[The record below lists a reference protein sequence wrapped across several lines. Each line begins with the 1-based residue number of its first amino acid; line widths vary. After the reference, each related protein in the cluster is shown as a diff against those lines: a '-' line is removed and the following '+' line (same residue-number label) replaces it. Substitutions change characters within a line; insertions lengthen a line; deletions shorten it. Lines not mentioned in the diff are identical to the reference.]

1 MDKQIP
7 IYFDSVIVASPIER
21 ISDSNPNLG
30 RLNVGVFTKYGNRN
44 GSYITDEVANQLI
57 QSATTG
63 DTPVVGFF
71 DPETQTWAGH
81 TGPTLASAY
90 GYVESFVGWQ
100 PLTDTD
106 GIERDYAVFSVVM
119 FNKYFDEAS
128 KVIGQNQSMELDI
141 NSINGDWVDIE
152 DTEYFVYTTA
162 KIQGLCIIGNHEPCF
177 SVSSFFSKND
187 ANYESQYEKFASL
200 LSSLKQ
206 EVEEASKGGT
216 QTMNEFENVE
226 VTPVVEEPQQET
238 SEVVEEVVEPAVE
251 ETPVEFEETKEEE
264 TVVEEGSVAEEATT
278 EEPTV
283 TFTELTAV
291 TYSDFDILQQNY
303 NELQAQFEQ
312 LQADYTAAQQ
322 RISELEQFQNAQE
335 QEKTQLQAD
344 LTAAQE
350 TIVTYELERKNNLIE
365 RYKKVLNDEQI
376 SEFTGSVN
384 NFNYSELESKLA
396 IIYANSNMQGEDN
409 KKVPLPEVQESSFAL
424 LMKKYK
430 K

>member
-1 MDKQIP
+1 MDRQIP

-44 GSYITDEVANQLI
+44 GSYITDEVAEQLI

-106 GIERDYAVFSVVM
+106 GIERDYAVFSVIM

-141 NSINGDWVDIE
+141 NSINGDWAEIDDI
-152 DTEYFVYTTA
+152 EYFVYTTA
-162 KIQGLCIIGNHEPCF
+162 KIQGLCIIGSHEPCF

-264 TVVEEGSVAEEATT
+264 TVVEEEVVAEEAAVET
-278 EEPTV
+278 EEVAAETV
-283 TFTELTAV
+283 
-291 TYSDFDILQQNY
+291 SNFDILQQNY

-322 RISELEQFQNAQE
+322 RITELEQFQNAQE
-335 QEKTQLQAD
+335 QEKAQLQAD
-344 LTAAQE
+344 LTTAQE
-350 TIVTYELERKNNLIE
+350 TITTYELERKNNLIE

-376 SEFTGSVN
+376 SEFTSSVN
-384 NFNYSELESKLA
+384 NFSYSELESKLA

>member
-1 MDKQIP
+1 MDRQIP

-44 GSYITDEVANQLI
+44 GSYITDEVAEQLI

-106 GIERDYAVFSVVM
+106 GIERDYAVFSVIM

-141 NSINGDWVDIE
+141 NSINGDWAEIDDI
-152 DTEYFVYTTA
+152 EYFVYTTA
-162 KIQGLCIIGNHEPCF
+162 KIQGLCIIGSHEPCF

-264 TVVEEGSVAEEATT
+264 TVVEEEVIAEEAAVET
-278 EEPTV
+278 EEVAAETV
-283 TFTELTAV
+283 
-291 TYSDFDILQQNY
+291 SDFDILQQNY

-322 RISELEQFQNAQE
+322 RITELEQFQNAQE
-335 QEKTQLQAD
+335 QEKAQLQAD
-344 LTAAQE
+344 LTTAQE
-350 TIVTYELERKNNLIE
+350 TITTYELERKNNLIE

-376 SEFTGSVN
+376 SEFTSSVN
-384 NFNYSELESKLA
+384 NFSYSELESKLA

>member
-1 MDKQIP
+1 MDRQIP

-44 GSYITDEVANQLI
+44 GSYITDEVAEQLI

-106 GIERDYAVFSVVM
+106 GIERDYAVFSVIM

-141 NSINGDWVDIE
+141 NSINGDWAEID

-162 KIQGLCIIGNHEPCF
+162 KIQGLCIIGSHEPCF

-264 TVVEEGSVAEEATT
+264 TVVEEEVVAEEAAVET
-278 EEPTV
+278 EEIAAAETI
-283 TFTELTAV
+283 
-291 TYSDFDILQQNY
+291 SDFDILQQNY

-322 RISELEQFQNAQE
+322 RITELEQFQNAQE
-335 QEKTQLQAD
+335 QEKAQLQAD
-344 LTAAQE
+344 LTTAQE
-350 TIVTYELERKNNLIE
+350 TITTYELERKNNLIE

-376 SEFTGSVN
+376 SEFTSSVN
-384 NFNYSELESKLA
+384 NFSYSELESKLA

>member
-264 TVVEEGSVAEEATT
+264 TVVEEEVVAEETAAET
-278 EEPTV
+278 EEVAAAETIS
-283 TFTELTAV
+283 E
-291 TYSDFDILQQNY
+291 FDVLQQSY
-303 NELQAQFEQ
+303 NELQAKFEQ

>member
-1 MDKQIP
+1 MDRQIP

-44 GSYITDEVANQLI
+44 GSYITDEVASQLI

-106 GIERDYAVFSVVM
+106 GIEREYAVFSVIM

-141 NSINGDWVDIE
+141 NSINGDWADIE
-152 DTEYFVYTTA
+152 GNEYFVYTTA

-264 TVVEEGSVAEEATT
+264 TIVEEEVVAEEAAT
-278 EEPTV
+278 EEPTA

-322 RISELEQFQNAQE
+322 RITELEQFQNNYE

-384 NFNYSELESKLA
+384 NFSYSELESKLA